1 MIKFPGLF
9 EVALLIALGF
19 GYIVL
24 YLAKREEKRM
34 QFLGYIIG
42 VTIITL
48 SLIYLVGYI
57 LMRVIYSPRI
67 SLPKGMMQQR
77 PMPPDKPR
85 APAQKP

>member
-1 MIKFPGLF
+1 MIRFPGLF

-24 YLAKREEKRM
+24 YLAKREEKKL

-57 LMRVIYSPRI
+57 LLRVIYSPKI
-67 SLPKGMMQQR
+67 GLPKGMMQQR
-77 PMPPDKPR
+77 LMPPDKPR